1 MKTDLSEDES
11 LLHYIKVASSLSDV
25 KTLEESEEP
34 PNKKLCPTENSSLHQ
49 VLQPV
54 SGDDFADLMN
64 SKRSR
69 FNIKPDVELLE
80 SKIDTALKFEKQ
92 LVNAVCDPEILHLI
106 AQKLTDLRA
115 CEQVE

>member
-11 LLHYIKVASSLSDV
+11 LLHYIKVASSLSDI
-25 KTLEESEEP
+25 KTVEESEEP
-34 PNKKLCPTENSSLHQ
+34 PYKKLCTTENSSLHQ

-54 SGDDFADLMN
+54 PEEDFADLMN

-69 FNIKPDVELLE
+69 FNVKPNVVELLASE
-80 SKIDTALKFEKQ
+80 IDPALKFEKQ

-106 AQKLTDLRA
+106 AQNLSKSS
-115 CEQVE
+115 